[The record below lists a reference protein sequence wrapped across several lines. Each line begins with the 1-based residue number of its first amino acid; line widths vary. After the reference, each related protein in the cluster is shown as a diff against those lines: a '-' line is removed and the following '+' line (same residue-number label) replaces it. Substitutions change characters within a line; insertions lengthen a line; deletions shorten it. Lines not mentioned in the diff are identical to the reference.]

1 MKKLFPMLLA
11 MLLALTTLSAF
22 AEQEAETP
30 DTDLAEYTLL
40 QGFVTDVQSDLLQVL
55 TRDGL
60 TVEAQIT
67 EETVFEGKDVTIGD
81 FVEIVYNGIMTRSLP
96 AKITAQVVRD
106 HMLMGLVSELTEA
119 GFTLTFGEDVYQVNA
134 DASLLEGIQDGM
146 FVYVFFNGVT
156 TRSLPAQLSALHIR
170 GQETIGTVTE
180 MVEGGFTMTVAG
192 EEIPYHVAIREDAL
206 LFAQVEPGMEVIVI
220 TDGVA
225 TSGLEAILINATE
238 VLALPVAQEL
248 FDLSGIVTEIGEGFV
263 MIQTLDG
270 QTIQVNTG
278 DETLYEG
285 KEIAVGDFVHVTY
298 NGQMTF
304 SLPAQVFGM
313 KLACYTHA
321 GVVGEITEGQFVLE
335 TEGMTVLVNAN
346 ADMLASLETGKEV
359 VVYTNGIMTASLPA
373 QVSAEWIAAVQI
385 DVE

>member
-1 MKKLFPMLLA
+1 MKKLFLMLLA
-11 MLLALTTLSAF
+11 MLLALTSLSGL
-22 AEQEAETP
+22 AEQDAETP

-40 QGFVTDVQSDLLQVL
+40 QGFVMDVQSDLLLVQ

-67 EETVFEGKDVTIGD
+67 EDTVFEGKDVTIGD
-81 FVEIVYNGIMTRSLP
+81 FIEIVYNGIMTRSLP

-106 HMLMGLVSELTEA
+106 HMLMGLVSELTET
-119 GFTLTFGEDVYQVNA
+119 GFTMTFGEDVYQVNA

-146 FVYVFFNGVT
+146 FVYVFFNGAT
-156 TRSLPAQLSALHIR
+156 TRSLPAQLTALHIR

-192 EEIPYHVAIREDAL
+192 EEIPYHVAIPEDAL

-220 TDGVA
+220 TDGVMTA
-225 TSGLEAILINATE
+225 SLEAILVNATE

-248 FDLSGIVTEIGEGFV
+248 YDLSGIVTEISEGFV
-263 MIQTLDG
+263 MIETFDG
-270 QTIQVNTG
+270 QTIQVNTS
-278 DETLYEG
+278 DETLREG
-285 KEIAVGDFVHVTY
+285 KEIAVGDFIHVTY

-335 TEGMTVLVNAN
+335 AEGTTVLVR
-346 ADMLASLETGKEV
+346 ADADQLASLEAGMEV
-359 VVYTNGIMTASLPA
+359 IVYTNGIMTASLPA
-373 QVSAEWIAAVQI
+373 QVTAEWIAAVQI

>member
-40 QGFVTDVQSDLLQVL
+40 QGFVTDVQSDLLLVL

-67 EETVFEGKDVTIGD
+67 EDTVFEGKDVTIGD

-134 DASLLEGIQDGM
+134 DASLLAGIQDGM

-248 FDLSGIVTEIGEGFV
+248 FDLSGIVTETGEGFV
-263 MIQTLDG
+263 MIETLDG

-313 KLACYTHA
+313 KLACYTHE

>member
-67 EETVFEGKDVTIGD
+67 EDTVFEGKDVTIGD

-134 DASLLEGIQDGM
+134 DASLLAGIQDGM

-220 TDGVA
+220 TDGVV

-263 MIQTLDG
+263 MIETLDG

-285 KEIAVGDFVHVTY
+285 KEIAVGDFVHMTY

-313 KLACYTHA
+313 KLACYTHE

>member
-67 EETVFEGKDVTIGD
+67 EDTVFEGKDVTIGD

-119 GFTLTFGEDVYQVNA
+119 GFTLSFGEDVYQVNA
-134 DASLLEGIQDGM
+134 DATLLAGIQDGM

-156 TRSLPAQLSALHIR
+156 TRSLPAQISALHIR

-220 TDGVA
+220 TDGVVA
-225 TSGLEAILINATE
+225 SGLEAILINATE

-248 FDLSGIVTEIGEGFV
+248 FDLSGIVTETGEGFV
-263 MIQTLDG
+263 MIETLDG

-278 DETLYEG
+278 DETMYEG

-313 KLACYTHA
+313 KLACYTHE

>member
-67 EETVFEGKDVTIGD
+67 EDTVFEGKDVTIGD

-106 HMLMGLVSELTEA
+106 HMLMGLVSELTEE
-119 GFTLTFGEDVYQVNA
+119 GFTLTFGEDVYQINA
-134 DASLLEGIQDGM
+134 DATLLAGIQDGM

-220 TDGVA
+220 TDGVV

-263 MIQTLDG
+263 MIETLDG

-313 KLACYTHA
+313 KLACYTHE

>member
-60 TVEAQIT
+60 AVEAQIT

-81 FVEIVYNGIMTRSLP
+81 FVEIVYNGIMTHSLP

-106 HMLMGLVSELTEA
+106 HMLMGLVSELTEE
-119 GFTLTFGEDVYQVNA
+119 GFTLSFGEDVYQVNA
-134 DASLLEGIQDGM
+134 DASLLAGIQDGM
-146 FVYVFFNGVT
+146 FVYVFFNGAT

-180 MVEGGFTMTVAG
+180 MVEDGFTMTVAG

-220 TDGVA
+220 TDGVV

-248 FDLSGIVTEIGEGFV
+248 FDLSGIVTETGEDFV
-263 MIQTLDG
+263 MIETFDG
-270 QTIQVNTG
+270 QTIQVNTS

-285 KEIAVGDFVHVTY
+285 KEIAVGDFIHVTY

-304 SLPAQVFGM
+304 SLPAQVFGL
-313 KLACYTHA
+313 KIACYTHE

-335 TEGMTVLVNAN
+335 TESMTVLVNAN
-346 ADMLASLETGKEV
+346 ADMLASLEAGKEV